1 MIIFVT
7 GSEKSFRSLPLEF
20 TLSSH
25 CQNTNQPGDLSAV
38 LQRCSDQTPGM
49 RKRSNENCISS
60 AREYKELARNME
72 SIDLQCSMED
82 LQNESLN
89 PLKEQEFYQ
98 LNTTPGTVD
107 DTSPQHLLKE
117 TVSSEKS
124 PVEILDKKFVK
135 LPERSVHLHDVN
147 KAVELDSQCNRNTK
161 EPDKSFPHEQ
171 KSLRIPRETNLED
184 SDLHFQA
191 VVQQSG
197 SLLERHEKYP
207 RSVPRSSCCIPVWV
221 SRTDFQK
228 E

>member
-7 GSEKSFRSLPLEF
+7 GSQESFHPLPLES

-25 CQNTNQPGDLSAV
+25 CQNTNEPGDLSAV
-38 LQRCSDQTPGM
+38 LQRCSDRTPGM
-49 RKRSNENCISS
+49 RKQGNEKCISP

-89 PLKEQEFYQ
+89 PLEEQEFYQ
-98 LNTTPGTVD
+98 LDTTRGTVD

-117 TVSSEKS
+117 TMSSEKS

-135 LPERSVHLHDVN
+135 LPERSVHLHE
-147 KAVELDSQCNRNTK
+147 AVELDSQCNRSTEK
-161 EPDKSFPHEQ
+161 RDGSFPDEP
-171 KSLRIPRETNLED
+171 SLRIPRETNLED
-184 SDLHFQA
+184 SDVHFQA
-191 VVQQSG
+191 VVQQSS
-197 SLLERHEKYP
+197 SLLKRHEKHS

-221 SRTDFQK
+221 GRTDFQN